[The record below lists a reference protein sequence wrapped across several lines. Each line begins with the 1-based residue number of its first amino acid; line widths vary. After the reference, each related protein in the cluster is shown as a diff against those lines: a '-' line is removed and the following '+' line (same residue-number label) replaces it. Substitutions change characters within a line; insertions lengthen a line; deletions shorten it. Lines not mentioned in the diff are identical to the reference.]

1 MSTTDFRQSRRDAET
16 SRREQDREDR
26 RQAQEAQLQREQ
38 LVLTANL
45 QRARLQAEADTAA
58 REQDRADRA
67 AAAERERL
75 AQEIKDR
82 QRAERVERERQ
93 VAAAAAKEKARLKA
107 KAKAERR
114 ERRNAAVKA
123 APGFVSQHLD
133 LVAALVVMA
142 CSIIP
147 ALISQSASLS
157 DTGITAPTAMGWQG
171 SLLVALLP
179 VMLECSAW
187 AATAGEAKALAQGRS
202 PWAYRIAVY
211 LFAGLAAWVNW
222 QHGNNAGGDKYG
234 LLLGSVLAASSVIPI
249 AVWQLVQVGRHREV
263 KAKLKAE
270 RLARREDRRTTR
282 DRKRLYADVWHTAQQ
297 LRAIAGHRRLSMDE
311 AWQGAYAVHEGA
323 GPEALPAD
331 LMVLLSAELLGLRA
345 EAEKGL
351 ADVLGKLNEA
361 RALRLKVSGS
371 AKENTSVQATENVH
385 KASPNA
391 SSGRDTIPP
400 THPGNRSLHRAAQRA
415 RKTVSP
421 QDAPSVPLSAPA
433 REDKP
438 ARTRKPRPPRPERT
452 LSEGAKKAARQTA
465 LASATDAAAA
475 EKKTLEDW
483 AADELRADR
492 KVTWHA
498 VQAETLRR
506 RKENDKKAVQPSRS
520 WSYDRLTAAKKRD
533 GGDGSLHIVR
543 SA

>member
-1 MSTTDFRQSRRDAET
+1 MTTTDFRT
-16 SRREQDREDR
+16 IRREQDREDR
-26 RQAQEAQLQREQ
+26 RAAD
-38 LVLTANL
+38 A
-45 QRARLQAEADTAA
+45 ARL
-58 REQDRADRA
+58 
-67 AAAERERL
+67 ERERL
-75 AQEIKDR
+75 AADQQMEIRRLALEATEKQREQDR
-82 QRAERVERERQ
+82 LDQAQKAREKAEREDRKRAADQQAKKEHDREKTRRQ
-93 VAAAAAKEKARLKA
+93 K
-107 KAKAERR
+107 ERR

-123 APGFVSQHLD
+123 APKWLAEHLD
-133 LVAALVVMA
+133 LAAALVVMA

-157 DTGITAPTAMGWQG
+157 DTGITAPTAMGWKG

-211 LFAGLAAWVNW
+211 LFAGLAAWINW
-222 QHGNNAGGDKYG
+222 QHGHNAGGDKYG
-234 LLLGSVLAASSVIPI
+234 TLLGSVLAASSVIPI

-263 KAKLKAE
+263 KAKLKAD
-270 RLARREDRRTTR
+270 RLARREDRRTTK
-282 DRKRLYADVWHTAQQ
+282 DRKKLYPDVWHTAKQ
-297 LRAIAGHRRLSMDE
+297 LRAIAGRQRLSLDE
-311 AWQGAYAVHEGA
+311 AWHGAYAVHEGA

-361 RALRLKVSGS
+361 RALRLKVSG
-371 AKENTSVQATENVH
+371 AATENVPARTAESVH
-385 KASPNA
+385 KASVKVSA
-391 SSGRDTIPP
+391 DGGVIPP
-400 THPGNRSLHRAAQRA
+400 THPANRSLHRAAQRVRETA
-415 RKTVSP
+415 SA
-421 QDAPSVPLSAPA
+421 QAAPSVPMSAPA

-452 LSEGAKKAARQTA
+452 LSEGAKKAARETA
-465 LASATDAAAA
+465 LASATDSAAA
-475 EKKTLEDW
+475 EKKALEDW

-492 KVTWHA
+492 KVTWQA

-506 RKENDKKAVQPSRS
+506 RKETDKKAVQPSRS
-520 WSYDRLTAAKKRD
+520 WSYDRLNAAKKST
-533 GGDGSLHIVR
+533 GLHLVQAER